1 MSSAEKTILDQ
12 LRPLRPGGF
21 CSDFVQPGG
30 FLCGA
35 HPVTPASS
43 SVSAPIVP
51 VRPLFFGLL
60 ALVLAGG
67 GCSVNQLAARKL
79 GNALAQGGGVYASDD
94 DPELIRQAAPFSLKL
109 MESLLAEDPHQRGLL
124 GAASSGFTQ
133 YAYAFV
139 QQDADEMES
148 RDVQAARALR
158 YRARRLYLRA
168 RDYAL
173 RGLEEGHPGFTA
185 QLRAD
190 PAAAARTLEKP
201 DVSLAYW
208 AASSWG
214 SAIGIVKDNTD
225 LIAELPQVEA
235 LIDRALALDE
245 TYDHGAIHGFLI
257 IYEMSR
263 PNGAG
268 SPAAR
273 ARAHFARAVQLTGGK
288 QAGPFVSLAES
299 VSVPEQNR
307 KEFESLLRQ
316 ALAIDAAAKPEWRL
330 VNLVMQRRARWLL
343 SQVDN
348 LIANENE

>member
-1 MSSAEKTILDQ
+1 MSSAEKTIL
-12 LRPLRPGGF
+12 
-21 CSDFVQPGG
+21 
-30 FLCGA
+30 
-35 HPVTPASS
+35 
-43 SVSAPIVP
+43 
-51 VRPLFFGLL
+51 GLL
-60 ALVLAGG
+60 VLVFTAG
-67 GCSVNQLAARKL
+67 GCSVNQLVAKKL
-79 GNALAQGGGVYASDD
+79 GDALAQGGGVYASDD
-94 DPELIRQAAPFSLKL
+94 DPELIKQAVPFSLKL
-109 MESLLAEDPHQRGLL
+109 MESLLAENPHQRGLL
-124 GAASSGFTQ
+124 GATSSGFTQ

-139 QQDADEMES
+139 QQDADEMER

-173 RGLEEGHPGFTA
+173 RGLEETHPGFAA

-190 PAAAARTLEKP
+190 PVVAAHTLQKP

-208 AASSWG
+208 AAASWG

-235 LIDRALALDE
+235 LIDRALALEE
-245 TYDHGAIHGFLI
+245 TYDHGAIHSFLI

-273 ARAHFARAVQLTGGK
+273 ARAHFARAVELTGGQ
-288 QAGPFVSLAES
+288 QAGPYVSLAES
-299 VSVPEQNR
+299 VSIPEQNR
-307 KEFESLLRQ
+307 REFEALLRQ
-316 ALAIDAAAKPEWRL
+316 ALAVDTEAKPEWRL

-343 SQVDN
+343 SQADD
-348 LIANENE
+348 LIANENK